1 MNGAERRRQEK
12 FAKRSAKALP
22 VLDAH
27 GAFAEAV
34 NHQKA
39 GRLQLN
45 AMSGYGYKRKF
56 WGPLIFVRFTPESG
70 HRRPAADPTPVYGY
84 TP

>member
-1 MNGAERRRQEK
+1 MKMNRAERRRQEK
-12 FAKRSAKALP
+12 FAQRSAKALP

-39 GRLQLN
+39 GRLQLI
-45 AMSGYGYKRKF
+45 AMSGLGY
-56 WGPLIFVRFTPESG
+56 
-70 HRRPAADPTPVYGY
+70 
-84 TP
+84 

>member
-45 AMSGYGYKRKF
+45 AMSAIGYKRTF
-56 WGPLIFVRFTPESG
+56 
-70 HRRPAADPTPVYGY
+70 
-84 TP
+84 